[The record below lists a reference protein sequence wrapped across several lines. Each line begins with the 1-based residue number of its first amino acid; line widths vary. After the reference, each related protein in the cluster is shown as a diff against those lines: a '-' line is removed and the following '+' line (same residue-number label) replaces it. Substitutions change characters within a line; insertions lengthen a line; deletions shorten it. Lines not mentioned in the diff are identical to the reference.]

1 MAPTIVD
8 APARETAGDVVT
20 SELAALLARVWPRLR
35 PGCARRL
42 GVARALHS
50 ELPATARLLR
60 DGRISTYAAGLVV
73 SETRHLHPQQ
83 RQAVAPQLAGQPATP
98 LADCAPRPAA
108 MLARRHAYHPTP
120 CPSSPGSSP

>member
-73 SETRHLHPQQ
+73 SETRHLDPQQ
-83 RQAVAPQLAGQPATP
+83 RQGADHPPAGQPAP
-98 LADCAPRPAA
+98 PP
-108 MLARRHAYHPTP
+108 ARRTTP
-120 CPSSPGSSP
+120 PPA